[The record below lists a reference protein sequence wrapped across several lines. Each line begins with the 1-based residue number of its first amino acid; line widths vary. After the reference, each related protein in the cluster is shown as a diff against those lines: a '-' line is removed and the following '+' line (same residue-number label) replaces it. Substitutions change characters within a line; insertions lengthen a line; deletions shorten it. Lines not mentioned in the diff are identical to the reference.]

1 MQVITIK
8 KSDRAK
14 RANERRQKDLCLS
27 LVESRIAERNK
38 KASFRKEFYRV
49 GCINYSLA

>member
-1 MQVITIK
+1 MNTIIVK

-49 GCINYSLA
+49 GCINFAL

>member
-1 MQVITIK
+1 MNTITVK

-14 RANERRQKDLCLS
+14 RVTERKQRELSLS
-27 LVESRIAERNK
+27 LVESRIAERNR

-49 GCINYSLA
+49 GLINFAL